1 MNSIT
6 RTRPESSFFSYNDTP
21 SKYIQEYRER
31 ERELIRICFVLYYYS
46 PPCMHIREH
55 RKKQEAVATNK
66 YTSRP
71 SVDEVLDPLE
81 ALAEG
86 ALDAALRGVRL
97 VRRHP
102 PLPVR
107 VRVAAQY
114 QSPPPLLRRRRRR
127 RLASAAAE
135 LVLVRRRHGTAT
147 SAGAAR
153 VGPDAVRPRP
163 STNAAAAVVGLDL
176 HAAGARVRLGPVH
189 GGKS

>member
-1 MNSIT
+1 
-6 RTRPESSFFSYNDTP
+6 
-21 SKYIQEYRER
+21 
-31 ERELIRICFVLYYYS
+31 
-46 PPCMHIREH
+46 MHNREH
-55 RKKQEAVATNK
+55 RKKQEAIAAPDMDYGTVFHEQRTSI

-107 VRVAAQY
+107 VRVAAQC
-114 QSPPPLLRRRRRR
+114 QPPPPLRRRR
-127 RLASAAAE
+127 RLAAAAVV
-135 LVLVRRRHGTAT
+135 LVLVRRRYGTAT
-147 SAGAAR
+147 SAGAVG
-153 VGPDAVRPRP
+153 VGPEAVRPR
-163 STNAAAAVVGLDL
+163 STTNTAAVVRRLDL